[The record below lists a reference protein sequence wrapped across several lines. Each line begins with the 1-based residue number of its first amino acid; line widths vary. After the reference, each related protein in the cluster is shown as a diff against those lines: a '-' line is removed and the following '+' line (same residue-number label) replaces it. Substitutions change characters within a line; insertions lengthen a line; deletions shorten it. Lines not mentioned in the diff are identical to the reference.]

1 MAGRER
7 DLDPFETAILAA
19 LQADGR
25 LSIQELA
32 DRIGLSTSPTWR
44 RLKSLEERG
53 FIRDY
58 VARLDASRLGYTE
71 TVFANITL
79 VKHDREQIEAF
90 ERAILARPEVLEF
103 YSMTGTADYII
114 RTVVR
119 STQEYEAFLKEV
131 VFVNPAVQ
139 HVSSN
144 FALREIKNTPALPL

>member
-1 MAGRER
+1 MAKRAQ
-7 DLDPFETAILAA
+7 DIDSFEVAILAA
-19 LQADGR
+19 LQADAR
-25 LSIQELA
+25 LSVQELA
-32 DRIGLSTSPTWR
+32 AKIGLSTSPTWR
-44 RLKSLEERG
+44 RLKSLEQRG
-53 FIRDY
+53 YIRDY
-58 VARLDASRLGYTE
+58 VARLDASRLGYAE

-79 VKHDREQIEAF
+79 AKHDREQIEAF
-90 ERAILARPEVLEF
+90 ERVILSRPEVLEF
-103 YSMTGTADYII
+103 YSMTGTADYLM